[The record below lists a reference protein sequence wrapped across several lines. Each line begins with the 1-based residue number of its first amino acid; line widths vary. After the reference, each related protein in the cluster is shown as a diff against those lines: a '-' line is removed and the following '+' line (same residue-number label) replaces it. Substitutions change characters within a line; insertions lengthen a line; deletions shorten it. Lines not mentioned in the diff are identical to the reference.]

1 MDDYKNSL
9 GRYLQK
15 KRTKSNDFTIISND
29 CWGAEVYRYL
39 GLQYN
44 TPFVG
49 LFIMAPCY
57 IKLLQHFEQNI
68 HTPLSFIN
76 KSKYQQNN
84 ENRAKKNKN
93 YPIGLINDDIEIHFL
108 HYSSENEALDN
119 WTRRVARINFEKLY
133 LKFDCG
139 KDLCSYKH
147 IKAFENLPFQ
157 NKLCLSPQIYTEFKS
172 IIYIKDW
179 EADGAKMFC
188 KTLKVFDVI
197 GWINNSEIKKSILY
211 KIISS
216 LILSI

>member
-44 TPFVG
+44 SPFVG

-57 IKLLQHFEQNI
+57 IKLLQNFEENI
-68 HTPLSFIN
+68 HATLSFID
-76 KSKYQQNN
+76 KSKYELNN
-84 ENRAKKNKN
+84 KTRAKKNNK
-93 YPIGLINDDIEIHFL
+93 YPIGLINGDIEIHFL

-119 WTRRVARINFEKLY
+119 WTRRIERINFNRLFI
-133 LKFDCG
+133 KFDCG
-139 KDLCSYKH
+139 KDLCSYEH

-157 NKLCLSPQIYTEFKS
+157 NKLCLSPQIYPEFKS
-172 IIYIKDW
+172 NIFIKNW
-179 EADGAKMFC
+179 ESDGAKMFL

-197 GWINNSEIKKSILY
+197 GWINNNTIKNPLSY
-211 KIISS
+211 TIISS
-216 LILSI
+216 LLRL